1 MFNDADI
8 ISSVNGAAFAAFVA
22 SGQTCV
28 SGTRLLV
35 QSDIYDTFMAL
46 FNEKVESIRR
56 RMGNRTYFR
65 VFSCISC
72 PDIMLA
78 LNPRSTMGTVISMN
92 HLKRIEEMVM
102 RTSGKII
109 LGGGRM
115 TGTSD
120 LDGFDFSAGS
130 FYSPTVIVDIEPE
143 DELWQEE
150 IFGPVVVVRKFQV
163 RCTSSRR
170 LDRDFDGAVG

>member
-1 MFNDADI
+1 M
-8 ISSVNGAAFAAFVA
+8 A

-28 SGTRLLV
+28 SGTRLLI
-35 QSDIYDTFMAL
+35 QNEIYDTFMAV
-46 FNEKVESIRR
+46 FNEKVESIKR
-56 RMGNRTYFR
+56 RMGNRMFDSPFLSPVVDMLIT
-65 VFSCISC
+65 C
-72 PDIMLA
+72 LA

-109 LGGGRM
+109 LGGGRL

-130 FYSPTVIVDIEPE
+130 FYSPTVIIDIEPE

-163 RCTSSRR
+163 CCPNIYNRSLYSPWYFT
-170 LDRDFDGAVG
+170 D